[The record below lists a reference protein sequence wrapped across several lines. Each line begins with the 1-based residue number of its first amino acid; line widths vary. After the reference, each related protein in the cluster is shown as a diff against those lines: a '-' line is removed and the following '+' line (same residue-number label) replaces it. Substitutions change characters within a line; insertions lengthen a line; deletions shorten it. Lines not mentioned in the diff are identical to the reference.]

1 MGDAI
6 TSDKGSGIYMVSIV
20 RTSGSY
26 GRNFVGIFG
35 VNSTSVI
42 LYETLRINSLTV
54 TVSGTQIL
62 AADSLGGAVYD
73 VNAIPLAVD
82 KDA

>member
-1 MGDAI
+1 
-6 TSDKGSGIYMVSIV
+6 MVSIV

-35 VNSTSVI
+35 VNSSSVI
-42 LYETLRINSLTV
+42 LYETLRINGITV

-62 AADSLGGAVYD
+62 GADNSSGTTYD
-73 VNAIPLAVD
+73 VNAMPLVVD
-82 KDA
+82 KDG